1 MAKRP
6 SWPYLLLP
14 WSAGDRP
21 RRAPRQTTHGLGPPQ
36 AKPFKAAAPLHPWTG
51 AVWAPLLQMDIPPS
65 GSYLH
70 RRMWVTSVGAPHHG
84 GGLLFNY
91 SSRPM
96 MPRILH
102 ASEDAASCRP
112 TLSWCHFSTLMQ
124 RPPSRPP
131 TWRVGSAG
139 PEGGQTTHRSF
150 ALCTRSSCQRVGSH
164 GLMPIRH

>member
-1 MAKRP
+1 MVVSALALERWRQAPKGATP
-6 SWPYLLLP
+6 DHP
-14 WSAGDRP
+14 WTG
-21 RRAPRQTTHGLGPPQ
+21 
-36 AKPFKAAAPLHPWTG
+36 AAAGKALQGRCPLHPWTG
-51 AVWAPLLQMDIPPS
+51 AVWAPLLQTDIPPL

-84 GGLLFNY
+84 GGLRFNY

-102 ASEDAASCRP
+102 ASEDAASRRP

-131 TWRVGSAG
+131 TWRVDSAG
-139 PEGGQTTHRSF
+139 LEGGQTTHRLF
-150 ALCTRSSCQRVGSH
+150 ALCTRSSRQQVGSH
-164 GLMPIRH
+164 GPMPIRY